1 MKLQHEKQVT
11 EGIDSICQFY
21 IGNIYRNFG
30 KALKQD
36 AGILQV
42 EDGKFKASMI
52 NIC

>member
-1 MKLQHEKQVT
+1 MKLQHDKQVT

-21 IGNIYRNFG
+21 IGKYRNFC

-36 AGILQV
+36 VGILQV